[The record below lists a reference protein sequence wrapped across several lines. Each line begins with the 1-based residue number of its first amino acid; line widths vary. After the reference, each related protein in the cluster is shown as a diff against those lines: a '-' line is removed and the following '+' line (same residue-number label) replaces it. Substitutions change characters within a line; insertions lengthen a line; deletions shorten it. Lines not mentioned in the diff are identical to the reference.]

1 MMDRNNERGQVLVIV
16 ALFLVFVAFPVMA
29 WVVDQGFIYTERR
42 RYQKA
47 ADSACLNAVIAKMNG
62 NDPWAA
68 ATQALLNEGVPVE
81 YFSPIEGSGLSM
93 TRGIWIDHVTAR
105 IRIEGTSTSILSHF
119 LGADGWRVAAEVNCY
134 KGMGGFLPLALKE
147 FEEGSKILQTADP
160 NDYWSGAC
168 PAHLWVV
175 ETLSITPSEREV
187 ENCWV
192 WGDEQVLAGDGHVP
206 NEGDVS
212 MAGLIA
218 PDLRC
223 EGPPSPQNNCTKR
236 FYIPPVPEGVASNK
250 VKDLTLSYISAG
262 GYDGPLPIIGNYY
275 GPHSALIAQQDGV
288 SNNFLA
294 QEIGE
299 RHSLGDLLVVFVYR
313 SGQLWDG
320 NKNFDY
326 VEVIGYSVVKITY
339 LDANTVAVR
348 PEWPSIAGGEVDAED
363 LLADDLPVT
372 LEEIQAEGYELYP
385 ILLPW
390 EHTGP

>member
-1 MMDRNNERGQVLVIV
+1 MGKKTECGQTLVIV
-16 ALFLVFVAFPVMA
+16 ALFLVFVVFPIMA

-68 ATQALLNEGVPVE
+68 ATQALLNEGVPSD
-81 YFSPIEGSGLSM
+81 YFTPIEGSGLSIIK
-93 TRGIWIDHVTAR
+93 GIWLDYVTAR
-105 IRIEGTSTSILSHF
+105 VRVVGQSTSILSHF
-119 LGADGWRVAAEVNCY
+119 LGADGWDVAAEANCY

-147 FEEGSKILQTADP
+147 FEEGSKIRQTTDP
-160 NDYWSGAC
+160 NDYWSGPC
-168 PAHLWVV
+168 PANLWVA
-175 ETLSITPSEREV
+175 ETISIPPAEREV

-192 WGDEQVLAGDGHVP
+192 WGDEQILAGDGHVP
-206 NEGDVS
+206 NEGDTS

-223 EGPPSPQNNCTKR
+223 EGPPAEQNNCIQR
-236 FYIPPVPEGVASNK
+236 VYIPPVPEGSASNK

-262 GYDGPLPIIGNYY
+262 GYDGPLPIIGHYY

-299 RHSLGDLLVVFVYR
+299 RYGVGELLVVFVYR
-313 SGQLWDG
+313 SGQLWNG

-339 LDANTVAVR
+339 IDANTIAVR
-348 PEWPSIAGGEVDAED
+348 PEWPSIAGGEVDYED

-385 ILLPW
+385 ILIPW